1 MGKENYICYG
11 NKDYYKK
18 FKYEDIDFATIK
30 KKNVSIFL
38 KEEEIYTFKMKLPK
52 MNNLLL
58 RENIEREINLLF
70 KKEDILFDYSVISCN
85 KNILELIVKCINTD
99 RYELLDNY
107 FAHCKKLNIIPLQEA
122 LIREI
127 KSKTNIKHG
136 IIVAHIDGILYSIV
150 LKEGDLVFSTLNKD
164 IDKDNGYS
172 ACTEALELITKA
184 LVDWDI
190 SLPKTIYTININL
203 GEENIKSFNIE
214 NYNINSK
221 ELFNVK

>member
-107 FAHCKKLNIIPLQEA
+107 FAHCKKINIIPLQEA
-122 LIREI
+122 LIRDI

-136 IIVAHIDGILYSIV
+136 IIVAYIDGILYSIV
-150 LKEGDLVFSTLNKD
+150 LKEGDLVFATLNKD

-172 ACTEALELITKA
+172 TCTEALELITKA
-184 LVDWDI
+184 LVDWEI
-190 SLPKTIYTININL
+190 SLPKTIYTINIKL
-203 GEENIKSFNIE
+203 EEKNIKSFNIE
-214 NYNINSK
+214 NYNIDSK